1 MTAAKFI
8 GIMILGTT
16 KDTFTD
22 MIAEGRRAYL
32 RRVGREATTATLPA
46 CATVPDVAGLAIR
59 LSSKVYPYHVLVGE
73 GEY

>member
-1 MTAAKFI
+1 
-8 GIMILGTT
+8 MIE
-16 KDTFTD
+16 
-22 MIAEGRRAYL
+22 EGRRAYL

-59 LSSKVYPYHVLVGE
+59 LSAKVYPFHVLVGE